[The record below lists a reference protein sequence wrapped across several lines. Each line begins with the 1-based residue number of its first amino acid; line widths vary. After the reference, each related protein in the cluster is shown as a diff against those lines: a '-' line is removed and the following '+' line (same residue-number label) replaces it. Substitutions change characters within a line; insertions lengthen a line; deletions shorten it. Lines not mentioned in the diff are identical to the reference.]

1 MQTQWIVTGA
11 DLHHFANSRM
21 LVASWWDTNRHL
33 PLAYC
38 DFGLTPEQ
46 LSEVRSWPVTVLPV
60 PPALAGSKHAW
71 RGKAGLIHYLSGLPW
86 KVVTWVDADA
96 VLLTSLGDTASLTE
110 GYDLL
115 LDAHVMAIGEVT
127 LPETAALLPP
137 MVPRDAY

>member
-11 DLHHFANSRM
+11 DSHHFANSRM

-60 PPALAGSKHAW
+60 ACLSHSISSASFGRGSVIRVRYGAVTK
-71 RGKAGLIHYLSGLPW
+71 GSGLTHANE
-86 KVVTWVDADA
+86 VVATGREYSHGP
-96 VLLTSLGDTASLTE
+96 LTPRAAQTSPSSCGASR
-110 GYDLL
+110 
-115 LDAHVMAIGEVT
+115 
-127 LPETAALLPP
+127 ET
-137 MVPRDAY
+137 VSF